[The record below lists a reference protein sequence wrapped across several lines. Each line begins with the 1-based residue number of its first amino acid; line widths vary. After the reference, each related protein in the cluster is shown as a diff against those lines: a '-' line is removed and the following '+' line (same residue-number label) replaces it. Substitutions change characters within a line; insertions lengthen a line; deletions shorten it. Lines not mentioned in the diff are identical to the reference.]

1 MRFVFGFVAAV
12 ALIGSVNSALAFE
25 KFIPMGAGYS
35 PEVSTLPALNSDA
48 EAVAAQSDIYETD
61 LYYKQLEAKK
71 RDSYMQRF
79 MFNSETSGSDFSID
93 Y

>member
-1 MRFVFGFVAAV
+1 MRLVFSFCAMLAV
-12 ALIGSVNSALAFE
+12 LGTLDSAQAFE

-35 PEVSTLPALNSDA
+35 SEISTLPAINSDA
-48 EAVAAQSDIYETD
+48 QAVSSQSDIYETD
-61 LYYKQLEAKK
+61 LYYKQLEDKK